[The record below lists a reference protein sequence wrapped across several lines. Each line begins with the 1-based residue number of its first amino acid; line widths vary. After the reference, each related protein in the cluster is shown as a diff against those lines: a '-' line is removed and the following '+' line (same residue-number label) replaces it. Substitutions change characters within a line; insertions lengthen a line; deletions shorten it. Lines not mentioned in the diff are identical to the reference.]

1 MSHPTDR
8 TALITGATRGIGR
21 EVARQLHAAGY
32 RVFITGRDTRRLA
45 ELRQEL
51 VCPGLGQDLKPAD
64 AAPALYAAARQAL
77 GRIDV
82 LVNNAGF
89 NRAKVPL
96 TTVTFEELDDSY
108 AVNVRAPILLA
119 REALKDMAQRR
130 SGHIVN
136 VISSVVHTSA
146 ENYSVYS
153 TMKYALHGFT
163 GCLIK
168 EARQVG
174 VKVTGVYPG
183 GVDTDFRPIARPDY
197 LRPTSAARM
206 IVQCITAPDDVIVHE
221 LTFRPI
227 VETNF

>member
-1 MSHPTDR
+1 MRR

-21 EVARQLHAAGY
+21 EVARQLKAADFEL
-32 RVFITGRDTRRLA
+32 FISGRDPAGLESLRR
-45 ELRQEL
+45 ELD
-51 VCPGLGQDLKPAD
+51 CPGRVADLSDPQ
-64 AAPALYAAARQAL
+64 APIQLYAAAREAL
-77 GRIDV
+77 GPIDV

-89 NRAKVPL
+89 NKAKDPIQKITL
-96 TTVTFEELDDSY
+96 EDLDESF
-108 AVNVRAPILLA
+108 AVNARAPILLA
-119 REALKDMAQRR
+119 REALREMGPRR

-136 VISSVVHTSA
+136 VISSVAHVKM

-174 VKVTGVYPG
+174 VKVTAVYPG
-183 GVDTDFRPIARPDY
+183 GVDTEFRPQSRPDY
-197 LRPTSAARM
+197 MRPESAARM
-206 IVQCITAPDDVIVHE
+206 IVQCVLAPEDVVVHE
-221 LTFRPI
+221 ITYRPI